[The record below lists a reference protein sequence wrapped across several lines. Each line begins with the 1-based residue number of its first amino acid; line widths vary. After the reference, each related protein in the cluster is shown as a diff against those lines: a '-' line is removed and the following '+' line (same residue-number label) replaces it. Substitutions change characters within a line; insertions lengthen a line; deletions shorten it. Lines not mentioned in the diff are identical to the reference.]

1 MLEKTLL
8 DISKNIT
15 VSSSKSANPGLKKIS
30 RKKLVDIVNDNNLF
44 SPPLTVKGLNL
55 FIKLSSF
62 SNITKNSDFRIKV
75 SNKPIDICMENYEGS
90 ILLIS
95 IYCRYTEFP
104 YYVEWLNK
112 EAEKI
117 TLNGIKHKLNLA

>member
-8 DISKNIT
+8 EISKNIT

-90 ILLIS
+90 ILIIS
-95 IYCRYTEFP
+95 IYCRYIEFP

>member
-15 VSSSKSANPGLKKIS
+15 ISSYKSANPGLKKIS
-30 RKKLVDIVNDNNLF
+30 RKKLVDIVNKNKLF
-44 SPPLTVKGLNL
+44 NTDLTVKGLNL

-62 SNITKNSDFRIKV
+62 SNITRNSNFRIKV
-75 SNKPIDICMENYEGS
+75 SNKPIDICMESYEGS

-95 IYCRYTEFP
+95 IYCRYIEFP
-104 YYVEWLNK
+104 YYIDWLNK
-112 EAEKI
+112 ESEKI
-117 TLNGIKHKLNLA
+117 SLSGIRHKLLT